1 MVTSAA
7 RSGINRRNILTFT
20 LTSQLLFQETVQCS
34 HSPHDLNTADNLHNE
49 VSAPGDRP
57 SLTDHRSVLQL
68 RPAQADTCSGHMRHT
83 QESGLYSCTLC
94 VYSQGCMYSLGNIFL
109 LAFIN
114 GFNQTSII
122 LPGFVFIKKVLYSH
136 CHLVCFV

>member
-34 HSPHDLNTADNLHNE
+34 HSPHYPNTADNLHNA

-57 SLTDHRSVLQL
+57 SLTDHRSVLQIG
-68 RPAQADTCSGHMRHT
+68 TGGHMQWTHEAHAGKWSV
-83 QESGLYSCTLC
+83 QLYTIVQLGM
-94 VYSQGCMYSLGNIFL
+94 QRYSLGNLFL

-136 CHLVCFV
+136 CHLVCLI